1 MTLATQLGTLLL
13 VSGLTLINYRISTNC
28 MDNIYQRPLL
38 LQIQTNNSVH
48 LIHAGTFYLIW
59 GLWWTF
65 ISFWTYLKEP
75 QEMKNETHAWKSE
88 SFLAVRHSKD
98 PLTWRS
104 WIPQPFC
111 PKIPLEPIIK
121 VILPGLGII
130 VEMFFD
136 IWPDA
141 SGNYRLVTFVYT
153 VRYDESSEQYVNLD
167 RLYHISLYL
176 AFVISGVVD
185 LLSLLLKLP
194 SCTSQLFLCFALYCQ
209 TLLFYSHIPGRRLFN
224 KEVHLLLLVLIIATA
239 IFATLRMFNPQNL
252 LINSG
257 LAGGMI
263 LQGTNLIQA
272 GSLLYGGRKWSQHS
286 NNNPKFIA
294 AATTWHLLGTGLF
307 MILMFVVIRAILFKC
322 HGRQWYIADANSAQ
336 HVAIPEKERLIN
348 DEDNT
353 ASIEMQDLDG
363 TAA

>member
-1 MTLATQLGTLLL
+1 M
-13 VSGLTLINYRISTNC
+13 
-28 MDNIYQRPLL
+28 
-38 LQIQTNNSVH
+38 
-48 LIHAGTFYLIW
+48 
-59 GLWWTF
+59 
-65 ISFWTYLKEP
+65 SFWTYLKE
-75 QEMKNETHAWKSE
+75 QLELKSDSHSWKSE
-88 SFLAVRHSKD
+88 SCLAASHSKD
-98 PLTWRS
+98 PLAWRS
-104 WIPQPFC
+104 WIPQPFW
-111 PKIPLEPIIK
+111 PKIPLESIIK
-121 VILPGLGII
+121 VVLPGLGII

-141 SGNYRLVTFVYT
+141 SGHYRLITYVYT
-153 VRYDESSEQYVNLD
+153 VHYDKASEQYVNLD

-194 SCTSQLFLCFALYCQ
+194 SRTSQLFLCFALYCQ
-209 TLLFYSHIPGRRLFN
+209 SLLFYSHIPGRRLFN
-224 KEVHLLLLVLIIATA
+224 KEVHILLLILIISTA
-239 IFATLRMFNPQNL
+239 IFATLRLFNPRNL

-272 GSLLYGGRKWSQHS
+272 GSLLYGGRKWNPHS

-307 MILMFVVIRAILFKC
+307 MILVFVVMRAILFKY
-322 HGRQWYIADANSAQ
+322 HGIHWYTADMSSAK
-336 HVAIPEKERLIN
+336 HVALPEKERLIN
-348 DEDNT
+348 VEDNT
-353 ASIEMQDLDG
+353 VRIQMHDIDG